1 MNLAARIMITSAA
14 ALVFVCQPA
23 LAKAGSRESAAVIWQ
38 YDTQPV
44 TGSLGVGGFQVV
56 AQNSSQDNYI
66 PPSVALR
73 NALRYAPGSKGLDVR
88 LRKGP
93 QPVYAV
99 KLKSGN
105 RIHRIMIDA
114 RTGKR
119 VGG

>member
-1 MNLAARIMITSAA
+1 MKLAARIMIASAA
-14 ALVFVCQPA
+14 PLVFVCQPA
-23 LAKAGSRESAAVIWQ
+23 SLQAGNADSMPMILQHNA
-38 YDTQPV
+38 QPA
-44 TGSLGVGGFQVV
+44 TGSLAAGGFLVV
-56 AQNSSQDNYI
+56 AQNSSQGKYI

-73 NALRYAPGSKGLDVR
+73 NALRYAPGSKGLGVR

-93 QPVYAV
+93 RPVYAV